1 MSEIN
6 SESQT
11 QDSQSMSEEIAAGDR
26 PAPKVDVSAD
36 YEAAQEF
43 STSSVDKTGEGEKAA
58 EAATAPRFEAHSAE
72 ETQLPTDHLASQATG
87 DPALYR
93 DMAHEVNPNAGTT
106 GNVDDDL
113 MKKAIELGQ
122 PGEN

>member
-1 MSEIN
+1 MSETN

-11 QDSQSMSEEIAAGDR
+11 QDSQLMSEEIAAGDR

-43 STSSVDKTGEGEKAA
+43 STSSVDKTGEGKKAA
-58 EAATAPRFEAHSAE
+58 EAATAPHFEVHSAE
-72 ETQLPTDHLASQATG
+72 ETQLQSDHLASEPTG
-87 DPALYR
+87 DPNLYK
-93 DMAHEVNPNAGTT
+93 DMAHEVSPNAGSA

-113 MKKAIELGQ
+113 MNKAIELGQ
-122 PGEN
+122 PGEP

>member
-6 SESQT
+6 TEAQT
-11 QDSQSMSEEIAAGDR
+11 HDAQLVAEEISAGDQ

-43 STSSVDKTGEGEKAA
+43 STSSIDADGKGQELA
-58 EAATAPRFEAHSAE
+58 EAATAPQFEVHSAE
-72 ETQLPTDHLASQATG
+72 ETELSTGDLASEPTG
-87 DPALYR
+87 DPDLYR
-93 DMAHEVNPNAGTT
+93 DMAKEVTHGSGAA

-113 MKKAIELGQ
+113 VKKALELGK
-122 PGEN
+122 PGEH

>member
-6 SESQT
+6 TESQDAQLT
-11 QDSQSMSEEIAAGDR
+11 AEEIAAGDR

-43 STSSVDKTGEGEKAA
+43 SSSSFDKSGEGEAAA
-58 EAATAPRFEAHSAE
+58 EAATAPHFAVHSAE
-72 ETQLPTDHLASQATG
+72 ETQLTPDHLASEPTG
-87 DPALYR
+87 DPDLYR
-93 DMAHEVNPNAGTT
+93 DMAKQVTHGAEAT

-113 MKKAIELGQ
+113 MKKALELGK
-122 PGEN
+122 PGEH

>member
-6 SESQT
+6 TEAQT
-11 QDSQSMSEEIAAGDR
+11 HDAELVAEEIAAGDR

-43 STSSVDKTGEGEKAA
+43 SQSNVDKAGKGQEAA
-58 EAATAPRFEAHSAE
+58 EAATAPHFEAHSAE
-72 ETQLPTDHLASQATG
+72 ETELPTDHLASEPTG
-87 DPALYR
+87 DPDLYR
-93 DMAHEVNPNAGTT
+93 DMAKEVSHGSSAT

-113 MKKAIELGQ
+113 VKKALELGK
-122 PGEN
+122 PGEH

>member
-6 SESQT
+6 TESQT
-11 QDSQSMSEEIAAGDR
+11 QDAQRTAEAITAGDR

-43 STSSVDKTGEGEKAA
+43 STSSFDKSGEGEAAA
-58 EAATAPRFEAHSAE
+58 EAATAPQFEVHSAE
-72 ETQLPTDHLASQATG
+72 ETQLATDAHPDEPTG
-87 DPALYR
+87 NPADYLG
-93 DMAHEVNPNAGTT
+93 MAKEVSHGAGAT

-113 MKKAIELGQ
+113 INRAIELGK
-122 PGEN
+122 PGE